1 MFLSVIE
8 IPFWM
13 LLSGLAI
20 EGIGVDPFMQNTT
33 NVQRVTITRGEFSL
47 ISDHDCIDVH
57 FGLFC
62 HVTTLDLNVA
72 TSQRRDV
79 DFTLL
84 CNVATLD
91 IHVATLD

>member
-1 MFLSVIE
+1 MFLSVIG

-20 EGIGVDPFMQNTT
+20 EGTGMDPFMQSTT
-33 NVQRVTITRGEFSL
+33 NVQRVPITRGEFSF

-57 FGLFC
+57 FGPFLSRRD
-62 HVTTLDLNVA
+62 VG
-72 TSQRRDV
+72 SKRRDV